1 MSDKVYVGSRV
12 SSLEVGEPFE
22 PISRVTMRVDEDHY
36 YTAGDDTGRTLEC
49 ENIWA
54 TQEMV
59 DNVYNQLKGFVYKP
73 FKATDAMI
81 DPAAEPGD
89 GVTVRGEYFMLT
101 SMDTVFDAKCASTI
115 GAPGEKEID
124 HEYPYMS
131 WQEREMERRVKLGQ
145 KYQGVS
151 ITRKDGLVITETDGE
166 TDGAKVVLN
175 SKKLAFYDAGGQEQL
190 YFDPAEGVYKFRGAL
205 NVNDNFI
212 VDKLGNVTMKG
223 NLNLADISTIYW
235 GKTPPNKK
243 RFAVSTDGPW
253 HDSMQSG
260 DIYCCDWNYTTNQ
273 WGDPYKFVGTDGKD
287 GVDGSDGRD
296 ANVTY
301 GNIKA
306 ALQKAS
312 GITDAYFTMDEMGA
326 PYIYSGKIFG
336 AEIYAGDDESSNFA
350 RISSD
355 GFELYKY
362 GVAPPKF
369 KVTVTESG
377 NLVALTMGSGSKND
391 NGVFCIDKG
400 TTFTRL
406 YYTTRTG
413 TMVGFR
419 FDDDG
424 TVGLIGESNLT
435 FVLA

>member
-1 MSDKVYVGSRV
+1 MWVAIFIGGEELSDKVYVGSHA

-59 DNVYNQLKGFVYKP
+59 NNVYNQLKGFVYKP

-151 ITRKDGLVITETDGE
+151 ITRKDGLVIAETDGE

-190 YFDPAEGVYKFRGAL
+190 YFDPAAGCYKFRGAL

-212 VDKLGNVTMKG
+212 VDKLGNVVMKG
-223 NLNLADISTIYW
+223 GITLDGPIRW
-235 GKTPPNKK
+235 GTDNVPNKK
-243 RFAVSTDGPW
+243 RYAASTSGPW
-253 HDSMQSG
+253 HDTMQSG
-260 DIYCCDWNYTTNQ
+260 DIYCCDWDYVSEK
-273 WGDPYKFVGTDGKD
+273 WGGPYKFIGTDGSN
-287 GVDGSDGRD
+287 GRPGSDADVTRDNIVLAMLERIDEDGLYVETINGKQCLGINASAIQAGILSGRD
-296 ANVTY
+296 ILGCTY
-301 GNIKA
+301 
-306 ALQKAS
+306 
-312 GITDAYFTMDEMGA
+312 
-326 PYIYSGKIFG
+326 YSKGRVGQLNLSSPNGGLSDLIFKN
-336 AEIYAGDDESSNFA
+336 AQ
-350 RISSD
+350 D
-355 GFELYKY
+355 GREL
-362 GVAPPKF
+362 F
-369 KVTVTESG
+369 KVEDQIGAAT
-377 NLVALTMGSGSKND
+377 LYL
-391 NGVFCIDKG
+391 NGVPIIEVS
-400 TTFTRL
+400 TM
-406 YYTTRTG
+406 TG
-413 TMVGFR
+413 VNAYLSDEVTVHAR
-419 FDDDG
+419 F
-424 TVGLIGESNLT
+424 L
-435 FVLA
+435 

>member
-36 YTAGDDTGRTLEC
+36 YTAGDDTGRTLEY

-59 DNVYNQLKGFVYKP
+59 DNVYKQLKGFIYKP

-89 GVTVRGEYFMLT
+89 GVTVGGEYFMLT
-101 SMDTVFDAKCASTI
+101 SMDTVFDVKCASTI

-175 SKKLAFYDAGGQEQL
+175 SRKLAFYDAGGQEQL

-212 VDKLGNVTMKG
+212 VDKLGNVVSNGSMTINGSLIMNGSANWLQTRYSTNKNASIPSQWQEAWDSAWDNTSTQVWAIYSYNG
-223 NLNLADISTIYW
+223 GKNWTQPMLA
-235 GKTPPNKK
+235 
-243 RFAVSTDGPW
+243 
-253 HDSMQSG
+253 Q
-260 DIYCCDWNYTTNQ
+260 
-273 WGDPYKFVGTDGKD
+273 GKD
-287 GVDGSDGRD
+287 GEKGETGPQGSA
-296 ANVTY
+296 ANVPDWV
-301 GNIKA
+301 KA
-306 ALQKAS
+306 YTKSAQFDTLV
-312 GITDAYFTMDEMGA
+312 TDEWVVSMNLFG
-326 PYIYSGKIFG
+326 SKIFG
-336 AEIYAGDDESSNFA
+336 TEIYGGSFFDSGGIGKLNLSNQGANFA
-350 RISSD
+350 DLVFQNAQD
-355 GFELYKY
+355 GREL
-362 GVAPPKF
+362 F
-369 KVTVTESG
+369 KVKDQIGAATLYLHGVPIIEVSTMTGINAYLSDEVTVH
-377 NLVALTMGSGSKND
+377 AK
-391 NGVFCIDKG
+391 F
-400 TTFTRL
+400 
-406 YYTTRTG
+406 
-413 TMVGFR
+413 
-419 FDDDG
+419 
-424 TVGLIGESNLT
+424 
-435 FVLA
+435 A